1 MATGYASEIFVSCLI
16 GPEWFGSPKFRKLK
30 SAMKAPA
37 NLQVINDAHGNPA
50 FVVIPYQ
57 DYLRAYDREHDLTPH
72 EVVKAVVYGSTPVRA
87 WREYLKLTQAEVA
100 SRLGISQPSYAK
112 QEASN
117 SLRRK
122 SLEKI
127 AAALQISMAQ
137 LDF

>member
-1 MATGYASEIFVSCLI
+1 
-16 GPEWFGSPKFRKLK
+16 
-30 SAMKAPA
+30 MKAPT
-37 NLQVINDAHGNPA
+37 NLQIINDARGNPA
-50 FVVIPYQ
+50 FVVIPYE
-57 DYLRAYDREHDLTPH
+57 DYLRAYDREHDLTPQ
-72 EVVKAVVYGSTPVRA
+72 EVVKAVVYGATPAKA
-87 WREYLKLTQAEVA
+87 WREHLKLTQAEVA
-100 SRLGISQPSYAK
+100 VRLGISQPSYAK